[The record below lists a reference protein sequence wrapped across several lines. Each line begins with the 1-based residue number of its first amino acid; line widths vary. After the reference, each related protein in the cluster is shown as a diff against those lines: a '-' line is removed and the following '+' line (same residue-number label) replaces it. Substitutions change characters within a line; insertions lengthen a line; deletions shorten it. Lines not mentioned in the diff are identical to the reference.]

1 MSFTRLWRGSEA
13 ISPAADKSQ
22 TLNVEFGNKPASGNP
37 VFQSGFRVPCQKH
50 AGAGKPGMTIH
61 EKVRMDYQAIPGKK
75 RLTPDNMG
83 IGGALGGF
91 LLTNGPIIFSMAVL
105 KTITTDT

>member
-1 MSFTRLWRGSEA
+1 MCSSGKNR
-13 ISPAADKSQ
+13 IPAVVYTVHLNAPPSHCVLADNLQ
-22 TLNVEFGNKPASGNP
+22 VNI
-37 VFQSGFRVPCQKH
+37 
-50 AGAGKPGMTIH
+50 GANIKEKTI
-61 EKVRMDYQAIPGKK
+61 ELSLSKIY
-75 RLTPDNMG
+75 LTPYNMG

>member
-1 MSFTRLWRGSEA
+1 MAE
-13 ISPAADKSQ
+13 
-22 TLNVEFGNKPASGNP
+22 NKPRQMVEAGPNIKDGLSIHP
-37 VFQSGFRVPCQKH
+37 RQKC
-50 AGAGKPGMTIH
+50 
-61 EKVRMDYQAIPGKK
+61 
-75 RLTPDNMG
+75 LTPDNMG

>member
-1 MSFTRLWRGSEA
+1 
-13 ISPAADKSQ
+13 
-22 TLNVEFGNKPASGNP
+22 
-37 VFQSGFRVPCQKH
+37 
-50 AGAGKPGMTIH
+50 MTIH

-75 RLTPDNMG
+75 CLTPDNMG
-83 IGGALGGF
+83 IGGTLGGF